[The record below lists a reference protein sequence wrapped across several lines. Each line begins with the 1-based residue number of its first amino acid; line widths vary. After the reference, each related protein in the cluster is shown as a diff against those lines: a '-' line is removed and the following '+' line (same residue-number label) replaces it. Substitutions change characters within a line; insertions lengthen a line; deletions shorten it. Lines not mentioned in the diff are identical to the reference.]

1 MPRLYVGLTW
11 TKAQITSGIPAVV
24 YTGPSMSACKTAA
37 ASPVNAGT
45 ASQGGYLTNMEFAP
59 KGHPTS
65 RNPAGT

>member
-11 TKAQITSGIPAVV
+11 TKAQITSGIPTVV
-24 YTGPSMSACKTAA
+24 YTGPSMSACKTAV
-37 ASPVNAGT
+37 ASPVSGGT
-45 ASQGGYLTNMEFAP
+45 ASQGGYLTNLEFAP